1 MTKTI
6 SLNLVTLKAKQLSK
20 ERTAKAQLTA
30 FEHTTAKQ
38 FFHTE
43 SIKQ

>member
-1 MTKTI
+1 MTKPI
-6 SLNLVTLKAKQLSK
+6 SLNLVTLKSKQLSR

-30 FEHTTAKQ
+30 FKHTAKQ